1 MSSTPPVKRGFF
13 SRGSS
18 RSATPVPD
26 QTAQLSK
33 QLGGT
38 SLGAGGAAAGDN
50 GLDGDEE
57 EGTLEGVDDAAAE
70 LQGADVESESGKFRA
85 LLGIL
90 RKTISVKDLSSVR
103 ISLPATMMEP
113 IGNLEHWTYIDRP
126 DYFAAL
132 ADEGMDELEK
142 MLAILRWLFTKETK
156 FVRHPI
162 AKPFNSV
169 LGESFHCYYDT
180 PVLELHPKKKHP
192 LPAVHLDQDPHP
204 EILACAGRGSSNT
217 TSAAPLK
224 SLPSV
229 TSIYATGSHEKTNGT
244 SAAPAAAAASRT
256 VASSSSS
263 TRSNVSSRSVASTAA
278 SSTASTSSDGPAREP
293 RTARVV
299 IVNEQT
305 SHHPPI
311 SHFVAEARVA
321 ASASAETTGQAPK
334 PRIVR
339 LRGVDQLS
347 AKFTG
352 ANVRVVP
359 GAHNKGLFLDLAD
372 GEEYRITHPTAAVA
386 GLLRASP
393 YATITESTTITCLK
407 PATGDTPG
415 SSKRLRA
422 IVQYVEESWIT
433 RPRFLVE
440 GVVYESS
447 PNEAASDP
455 QADVIDGSD
464 KRFTKVKQVPKDR
477 VVGTFEGNWRGEIKW
492 TKKGE
497 STSTTLVD
505 LLPLAVVP
513 KSVAPLEAQ
522 APFETRKVWEPVV
535 NALHKKD
542 YNTASKEK
550 QRIEQE
556 QRDKAEERKKKG
568 ESYRPRFFEPEPE
581 DVMQWDGRPILSEEG
596 KAALERDFKA
606 DYPIYH

>member
-1 MSSTPPVKRGFF
+1 MSSTPPVSTKRSFF
-13 SRGSS
+13 SRNSS
-18 RSATPVPD
+18 RSATPQPD
-26 QTAQLSK
+26 QTAQLAK
-33 QLGGT
+33 QLDGT
-38 SLGAGGAAAGDN
+38 SLEGDGAGDDESTPLED
-50 GLDGDEE
+50 LDD
-57 EGTLEGVDDAAAE
+57 VAAE
-70 LQGADVESESGKFRA
+70 LQGTDTDSESGKFRA

-90 RKTISVKDLSSVR
+90 KKTISVKDLSSVR

-132 ADEGMDELEK
+132 ADEGMDELDK
-142 MLAILRWLFTKETK
+142 MLAILRWLFTKEVK

-192 LPAVHLDQDPHP
+192 LPAVHVDEDPHP
-204 EILACAGRGSSNT
+204 EIMTCAGRGSNNT

-224 SLPSV
+224 SLPSI
-229 TSIYATGSHEKTNGT
+229 TSIYNANASDKKNGA
-244 SAAPAAAAASRT
+244 SASAAAAAIASTSRN
-256 VASSSSS
+256 VASSASS
-263 TRSNVSSRSVASTAA
+263 TRSNVSGRSIASTVAS
-278 SSTASTSSDGPAREP
+278 SSASTSSGGPVRDS
-293 RTARVV
+293 RRNARVV

-311 SHFVAEARVA
+311 SHFVAEARVTA
-321 ASASAETTGQAPK
+321 TDGPDKDKE

-359 GAHNKGLFLDLAD
+359 GTHNKGLFLELAD

-393 YATITESTTITCLK
+393 YATITDSTTITCLR
-407 PATGDTPG
+407 PARGEEDQG
-415 SSKRLRA
+415 NGKRLRA

-455 QADVIDGSD
+455 EADVIDGSD
-464 KRFTKVKQVPKDR
+464 KRFTKIKQVPKDR

-513 KSVAPLEAQ
+513 KAVAPLDSQ
-522 APFETRKVWEPVV
+522 APHETRKVWEPVV
-535 NALHKKD
+535 DALHKKD
-542 YNTASKEK
+542 YSTASKEK

-556 QRDKAEERKKKG
+556 QRDLAEERKKNG
-568 ESYRPRFFEPEPE
+568 EVYRPRFFEPEPE
-581 DVMQWDGRPILSEEG
+581 DVTQWDGRPVLSEAG

-606 DYPIYH
+606 DYPVYP

>member
-1 MSSTPPVKRGFF
+1 MSPPHSNGSTTSQPN
-13 SRGSS
+13 SRGQTPIASQVSS
-18 RSATPVPD
+18 HFGSTRAVLRRASSCCSPRPFCPRSLRSAD
-26 QTAQLSK
+26 
-33 QLGGT
+33 LGRRT
-38 SLGAGGAAAGDN
+38 HRP
-50 GLDGDEE
+50 
-57 EGTLEGVDDAAAE
+57 TI
-70 LQGADVESESGKFRA
+70 GKFRA

-90 RKTISVKDLSSVR
+90 KKTISVKDLSSVR

-132 ADEGMDELEK
+132 ADEGMDELDK
-142 MLAILRWLFTKETK
+142 MLAILRWLFTKEVK

-192 LPAVHLDQDPHP
+192 LPAIHVDEDPHP
-204 EILACAGRGSSNT
+204 EIITCAGRGSNNT

-224 SLPSV
+224 SLPSI
-229 TSIYATGSHEKTNGT
+229 TSIYNTNSTDKKNGT
-244 SAAPAAAAASRT
+244 SASAATTLTSRN
-256 VASSSSS
+256 VASSASS
-263 TRSNVSSRSVASTAA
+263 TRSNVSGRSIASTVAS
-278 SSTASTSSDGPAREP
+278 SSASTSSGGPARDSG
-293 RTARVV
+293 RNARVV
-299 IVNEQT
+299 IINEQT

-311 SHFVAEARVA
+311 SHFVAEAR
-321 ASASAETTGQAPK
+321 

-359 GAHNKGLFLDLAD
+359 GTHNKGLFLELAD

-393 YATITESTTITCLK
+393 YATITDSTTITCLR
-407 PATGDTPG
+407 PARGEEEG
-415 SSKRLRA
+415 NGKRLRA
-422 IVQYVEESWIT
+422 IVQYIEESWIT

-455 QADVIDGSD
+455 EADVIDGSD
-464 KRFTKVKQVPKDR
+464 KRFTKIKQVPKDR

-513 KSVAPLEAQ
+513 KAVAPLDSQ
-522 APFETRKVWEPVV
+522 ASHETRKVWEPVV

-542 YNTASKEK
+542 YSTASREK

-556 QRDKAEERKKKG
+556 QRDLAEERKKNG
-568 ESYRPRFFEPEPE
+568 EVYRPRFFEPEPE
-581 DVMQWDGRPILSEEG
+581 DVAQWDGRPVLSEAG
-596 KAALERDFKA
+596 KAALERDFQA
-606 DYPIYH
+606 DYPVYP

>member
-1 MSSTPPVKRGFF
+1 MSTPPVVSKRGFF
-13 SRGSS
+13 SRASS
-18 RSATPVPD
+18 RAATPQPD
-26 QTAQLSK
+26 QSAQLSK
-33 QLGGT
+33 QLDQT
-38 SLGAGGAAAGDN
+38 SLDDAGDA
-50 GLDGDEE
+50 DEAAP
-57 EGTLEGVDDAAAE
+57 LELDDAAAD
-70 LQGADVESESGKFRA
+70 LQAADVDSEQGKFRA

-90 RKTISVKDLSSVR
+90 KKTISVKDLSSVR
-103 ISLPATMMEP
+103 ISLPANMMEP

-142 MLAILRWLFTKETK
+142 MLSILRWLFTKELK
-156 FVRHPI
+156 FAKHPI

-169 LGESFHCYYDT
+169 LGESFHCYYDV
-180 PVLELHPKKKHP
+180 PVLETHPKKKHP
-192 LPAVHLDQDPHP
+192 VPAVHIDEEPHTDV
-204 EILACAGRGSSNT
+204 LTCAGRGSSNT
-217 TSAAPLK
+217 TSAAPLR

-229 TSIYATGSHEKTNGT
+229 TSIYGPANARNGSG
-244 SAAPAAAAASRT
+244 SAMRP
-256 VASSSSS
+256 VASSASS
-263 TRSNVSSRSVASTAA
+263 TRSTMSSRSVASAR
-278 SSTASTSSDGPAREP
+278 TASTTTTTASAQDASARPP
-293 RTARVV
+293 RQARVV

-311 SHFVAEARVA
+311 SHFVAEARVGPVGA
-321 ASASAETTGQAPK
+321 TEDAKEAS
-334 PRIVR
+334 RVVR

-359 GAHNKGLFLDLAD
+359 GVHNKGLFLSLAD

-393 YATITESTTITCLK
+393 YATITESTTITCVK
-407 PATGDTPG
+407 PPKGAAETG
-415 SSKRLRA
+415 SKRLRA

-455 QADVIDGSD
+455 EADQIDGSD
-464 KRFTKVKQVPKDR
+464 RRFTKVKQVPKDR
-477 VVGTFEGNWRGEIKW
+477 IVGTFEGNWRGEVKW

-497 STSTTLVD
+497 SATTLVD

-513 KSVAPLEAQ
+513 KAVAPVESQ
-522 APFETRKVWEPVV
+522 EPFETRKVWEPVI
-535 NALHKKD
+535 NALNRKD

-556 QRDKAEERKKKG
+556 QRDRAEERKKTG
-568 ESYRPRFFEPEPE
+568 EVYRPRFFEPEPE
-581 DVMQWDGRPILSEEG
+581 DVSEWDGRPVLSKEG
-596 KAALERDFKA
+596 EAVLERDFNA
-606 DYPIYH
+606 EYPVA

>member
-1 MSSTPPVKRGFF
+1 MSSTPPVPTKRGFF
-13 SRGSS
+13 SRTPS
-18 RSATPVPD
+18 RSATPQPD
-26 QTAQLSK
+26 QSAQLSK
-33 QLGGT
+33 QLEGT
-38 SLGAGGAAAGDN
+38 SLGGGGGRD
-50 GLDGDEE
+50 DEE
-57 EGTLEGVDDAAAE
+57 DEAPLEGLDDAAQE
-70 LQGADVESESGKFRA
+70 LQGADVDSGSGKFRA

-90 RKTISVKDLSSVR
+90 KKTISVKDLSSVR

-192 LPAVHLDQDPHP
+192 LPVVHLDEAPHP
-204 EILACAGRGSSNT
+204 ELLACAGRGSNNT

-224 SLPSV
+224 SLPSI
-229 TSIYATGSHEKTNGT
+229 TSIYNTDAGDRKNGAPGS
-244 SAAPAAAAASRT
+244 AVPAAMNRT
-256 VASSSSS
+256 VASSASS
-263 TRSNVSSRSVASTAA
+263 TRSNVSSRSVTSTVA
-278 SSTASTSSDGPAREP
+278 SSSASTSSGAPAREA
-293 RTARVV
+293 RHARVV
-299 IVNEQT
+299 IINEQT

-311 SHFVAEARVA
+311 SHFVAEARV
-321 ASASAETTGQAPK
+321 TGAGELAKDTP
-334 PRIVR
+334 PRVVR

-359 GAHNKGLFLDLAD
+359 GTHNKGLFLELAD

-393 YATITESTTITCLK
+393 YATIADSTTITCLR
-407 PATGDTPG
+407 PAKGDDQGTA
-415 SSKRLRA
+415 KRLRA

-455 QADVIDGSD
+455 DADAIDGAD
-464 KRFTKVKQVPKDR
+464 KRFTKIKQVPKDR

-513 KSVAPLEAQ
+513 KAVAPLEEQ
-522 APFETRKVWEPVV
+522 APHETRKVWEPVV

-556 QRDKAEERKKKG
+556 QRDLAEERKKQG
-568 ESYRPRFFEPEPE
+568 DIYRPRFFEPEPE
-581 DVMQWDGRPILSEEG
+581 DVTQWDGRPVLSEAG
-596 KAALERDFKA
+596 KAALERDFQA
-606 DYPIYH
+606 DYPVYA